1 MGEHRQRLRAQGMRP
16 IQIWVLM
23 LIAQEDGFAE
33 RDSVTMCMSSSD
45 PTDLPVFRI
54 SVEPTPDGT
63 YQESCPLGV
72 LELSTFL
79 KLTSI

>member
-1 MGEHRQRLRAQGMRP
+1 MFLALANEENHRSS
-16 IQIWVLM
+16 VLAAF
-23 LIAQEDGFAE
+23 IAVP
-33 RDSVTMCMSSSD
+33 S
-45 PTDLPVFRI
+45 
-54 SVEPTPDGT
+54 GT

>member
-1 MGEHRQRLRAQGMRP
+1 
-16 IQIWVLM
+16 V
-23 LIAQEDGFAE
+23 IA
-33 RDSVTMCMSSSD
+33 SD
-45 PTDLPVFRI
+45 ALFLFTNLL
-54 SVEPTPDGT
+54 SGVEIASGT

>member
-1 MGEHRQRLRAQGMRP
+1 MCTPPAGISDADWSSWPAGARALILAQQEENDQLRVQ
-16 IQIWVLM
+16 L
-23 LIAQEDGFAE
+23 
-33 RDSVTMCMSSSD
+33 
-45 PTDLPVFRI
+45 
-54 SVEPTPDGT
+54 GT

>member
-1 MGEHRQRLRAQGMRP
+1 MEQLVVSIGDKSPLTHDLRCQELNGHDLYLAF
-16 IQIWVLM
+16 VLM
-23 LIAQEDGFAE
+23 D
-33 RDSVTMCMSSSD
+33 D
-45 PTDLPVFRI
+45 PPLEWVQ
-54 SVEPTPDGT
+54 SCAGA

>member
-1 MGEHRQRLRAQGMRP
+1 VGHGYQASP
-16 IQIWVLM
+16 
-23 LIAQEDGFAE
+23 DGTKTIDPQQVEA
-33 RDSVTMCMSSSD
+33 RVRSS
-45 PTDLPVFRI
+45 
-54 SVEPTPDGT
+54 GT

>member
-1 MGEHRQRLRAQGMRP
+1 MIAFHAGLLKRESRKFGDVGLDIVNLAIQDATRRLEAA
-16 IQIWVLM
+16 L
-23 LIAQEDGFAE
+23 
-33 RDSVTMCMSSSD
+33 
-45 PTDLPVFRI
+45 
-54 SVEPTPDGT
+54 GT